1 MLLKKRLITAAAT
14 LAALVVLYA
23 GAAYWMGVKAEETLQ
38 EQHKMLT
45 DFPLFTVKSH
55 TYQRGWFSSTET
67 TELVFNRKLI
77 GPYQSMLPEQLKGLL
92 NKSIRY
98 TQHIQHGPLPG
109 LGSFDLRPGRAL
121 VTTEFDFSQSTR
133 DTLKKF
139 FGDKEPIAIV
149 NRIGFGGGGD
159 LNVSIPSFD
168 YDEALSGVK
177 MTWKGFTLNVDYTR
191 SFREYQTDA
200 QVPGFTLSAESKGSL
215 SVNGIHFISDTRPG
229 NTGVKVGTS
238 DLTVG
243 DIAVHWKDNIPYN
256 LKLNELVY
264 LMTRVRVGEF
274 INPSGELKLQ
284 NVNLRNLHY
293 QIVTSEQDQFVNSR
307 GQLTFDKFTFNDLIY
322 GPMKL
327 DVTASHLHGPTL
339 VKLSDELGKL
349 PIEGVDPAVLR
360 KNYIDTVLKYG
371 TPLLT
376 NDPKFTVNEF
386 TLKMPNGIAKVDGQ
400 IGLIGLKPDDLNSG
414 KAFIEHVDA
423 SANIDLPR
431 KTLEDLVVAQARNL
445 FMVDASAEEQPD
457 VAEIDNMARQLLG
470 QQLQVL
476 NEQGYIKETNG
487 QIQTSLVLKNSQLT
501 VNKKPVT
508 LPWDEEDE
516 DMDASAP
523 VGESSTPPA
532 ERQAS
537 APAQR

>member
-1 MLLKKRLITAAAT
+1 MLLKKRLIIAAST

-23 GAAYWMGVKAEETLQ
+23 GTAYWMGIKAEETLQ
-38 EQHKMLT
+38 EQHKMLA

-92 NKSIRY
+92 GKNIRY

-109 LGSFDLRPGRAL
+109 LGSFDLRPARAL
-121 VTTEFDFSQSTR
+121 VTTEFDFSQGTR

-139 FGDKEPIAIV
+139 FGDKDPVTIV

-159 LNVSIPSFD
+159 LNVSVPSFD

-200 QVPGFTLSAESKGSL
+200 QLPGFTLSADSKGSL
-215 SVNGIHFISDTRPG
+215 SVSGIHFISDTRPG
-229 NTGVKVGTS
+229 STGVKVGTS

-243 DIAVHWKDNIPYN
+243 DIAVHWKDNIPYDI
-256 LKLNELVY
+256 KLNELVY

-274 INPSGELKLQ
+274 INPTGELKLQ
-284 NVNLRNLHY
+284 NVNLKNLHY

-339 VKLSDELGKL
+339 VKLGDELGKL

-386 TLKMPNGIAKVDGQ
+386 TLKMPNGIASVNGQ
-400 IGLIGLKPDDLNSG
+400 IGLVGLKPDDLKSA

-423 SANIDLPR
+423 NANINLPR
-431 KTLEDLVVAQARNL
+431 KTLEDLVVSQARNL

-457 VAEIDNMARQLLG
+457 VAEIDNIARQLLG
-470 QQLQVL
+470 EQLRVL
-476 NEQGYIKETNG
+476 SEQGYIKDDG
-487 QIQTSLVLKNSQLT
+487 KQIQTSVALKKSALT

-508 LPWDEEDE
+508 LPWDDEEE
-516 DMDASAP
+516 YLDASAP
-523 VGESSTPPA
+523 PGESS
-532 ERQAS
+532 
-537 APAQR
+537 APATETHPAATAQH